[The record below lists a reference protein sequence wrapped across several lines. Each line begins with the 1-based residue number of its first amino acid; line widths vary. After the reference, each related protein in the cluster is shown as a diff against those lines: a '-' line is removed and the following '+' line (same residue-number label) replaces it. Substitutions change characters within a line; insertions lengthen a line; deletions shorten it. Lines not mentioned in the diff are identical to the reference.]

1 MAKQL
6 PRCELLKSQLLT
18 EAAASHQQNGADGE
32 NIHLTELP
40 REANATACTDVLWEL
55 HRACLAMALSF
66 PKLESEQGK
75 EKH

>member
-6 PRCELLKSQLLT
+6 PRCELLKSQPLT

-32 NIHLTELP
+32 NICLTGLP
-40 REANATACTDVLWEL
+40 GAAKAIARAEALWER
-55 HRACLAMALSF
+55 HGACPAMALSF
-66 PKLESEQGK
+66 PKLGSEQGK